1 MGVETQAGGGA
12 DSLAT
17 LVVRR
22 SVERRGPEHLE
33 PSVGSPDVLAKAVLS
48 PGPDSDSAG
57 HAPDAAARERFV
69 DFYRQQFP
77 ALAVLAAAVARD
89 ATFAEDIVQETMHL
103 VHDRWDELSSA
114 GSQRAWAR
122 RTVINRSIDRKR
134 RIGREQAASAKLW
147 DPPAV
152 DFAPSENRHLWEAV
166 RSLPDKQR
174 AAIALY
180 YIGSYSTAEVA
191 EVLGCSGQAARTTLH
206 RARAALRHKLGSRP
220 HYEGG
225 RS

>member
-1 MGVETQAGGGA
+1 MGVDTKAGGGA
-12 DSLAT
+12 DSLAI
-17 LVVRR
+17 LVARR
-22 SVERRGPEHLE
+22 SADSCAPAPTKADPATVDTAGGAEQGL
-33 PSVGSPDVLAKAVLS
+33 PSAKPV
-48 PGPDSDSAG
+48 PQ
-57 HAPDAAARERFV
+57 ERFV

-77 ALAVLAAAVARD
+77 VLSVLAAAVAKD

-103 VHDRWDELSSA
+103 VHDRWDELSAA

-134 RIGREQAASAKLW
+134 RIGREQAASTRLW
-147 DPPAV
+147 DPPPV
-152 DFAPSENRHLWEAV
+152 EFAPSENRHLWDAV

-206 RARAALRHKLGSRP
+206 RARTALRRKLGSRP
-220 HYEGG
+220 DYEG
-225 RS
+225 RRP